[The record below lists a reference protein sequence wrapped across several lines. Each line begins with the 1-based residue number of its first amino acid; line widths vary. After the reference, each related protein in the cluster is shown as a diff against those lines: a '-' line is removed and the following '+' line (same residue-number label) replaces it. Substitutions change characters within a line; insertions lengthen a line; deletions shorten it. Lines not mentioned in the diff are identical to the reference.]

1 MKRRC
6 DSRYFS
12 HSFGGEHDLIKVA
25 KQGLD
30 AMQSLGATLV
40 PTDTGNP
47 FKQNFKFYDLEQAIK
62 PRTQPQFRVRSTG
75 AACAGICATLMA
87 TAAPKLVDGRAK
99 ISHHIGTGKAVH
111 SMTAQRIAAKVIEQ
125 K

>member
-1 MKRRC
+1 M
-6 DSRYFS
+6 
-12 HSFGGEHDLIKVA
+12 
-25 KQGLD
+25 
-30 AMQSLGATLV
+30 
-40 PTDTGNP
+40 
-47 FKQNFKFYDLEQAIK
+47 K
-62 PRTQPQFRVRSTG
+62 PRTQPQFRVGSTG
-75 AACAGICATLMA
+75 AACARICATLMT